1 MNTMHLIIGN
11 LCSLLAMLTDSI
23 SSTRKTSKDV
33 LRVQNISQLIY
44 CIGTVIL
51 KGYSGAVQ
59 NAVSF
64 LRNLAAIHNVQSKA
78 VQWVLA
84 ALGVVLGVAF
94 NNLGLIGLLPVAANL
109 GYTIAV
115 FRFQNNERALKT
127 AFMICVF
134 CFSIFNIALY
144 NVVGVASNTVV
155 AVTAAISLIKTRK
168 KD

>member
-1 MNTMHLIIGN
+1 MNTTHLIIGN
-11 LCSLLAMLTDSI
+11 LCSLLAMLTDSF
-23 SSTRKTSKDV
+23 SSTRKTTKDV
-33 LRVQNISQLIY
+33 LRVQNVSQLIY

-59 NAVSF
+59 NVVSL

-78 VQWVLA
+78 VQWILA

-94 NNLGLIGLLPVAANL
+94 NNLGLMGLLPVVANL

-127 AFMICVF
+127 AFMLCVF
-134 CFSIFNIALY
+134 CFAIFNIALY
-144 NVVGVASNTVV
+144 NLVGMVSNLIVA
-155 AVTAAISLIKTRK
+155 ATAAISLIKTPRK
-168 KD
+168 D

>member
-1 MNTMHLIIGN
+1 MNYITLILGN
-11 LCSLLAMLTDSI
+11 LCSIFAMVSDSA
-23 SSTRKTSKDV
+23 SAAQKTHAGV

-78 VQWVLA
+78 VQWILA

-168 KD
+168 KA

>member
-1 MNTMHLIIGN
+1 MNSFGIIVGN
-11 LCSLLAMLTDSI
+11 ICSLLAMITDSF
-23 SSTRKTSKDV
+23 SSTRKTTKDV
-33 LRVQNISQLIY
+33 LRVQNVSQLVY

-59 NAVSF
+59 NVVSL

-78 VQWVLA
+78 VQWILA

-94 NNLGLIGLLPVAANL
+94 NNLGLMGLLPVVANL

-127 AFMICVF
+127 AFMLCVF
-134 CFSIFNIALY
+134 CFAIFNIALY
-144 NVVGVASNTVV
+144 NLVGMVSNLIVA
-155 AVTAAISLIKTRK
+155 ATAAISLIKTPRK
-168 KD
+168 D

>member
-1 MNTMHLIIGN
+1 MNTTHLIIGN
-11 LCSLLAMLTDSI
+11 LCSLLAMLTDSF
-23 SSTRKTSKDV
+23 SSTRKTTKDV
-33 LRVQNISQLIY
+33 LRVQNVSQLIY

-59 NAVSF
+59 NAVSL

-78 VQWVLA
+78 VQWILA

-94 NNLGLIGLLPVAANL
+94 NNLGLMGLLPVVANL

-127 AFMICVF
+127 AFMLCVF
-134 CFSIFNIALY
+134 CFAIFNIALY
-144 NVVGVASNTVV
+144 NLVGMVSNLIVA
-155 AVTAAISLIKTRK
+155 ATAAISLIKTPRK
-168 KD
+168 D